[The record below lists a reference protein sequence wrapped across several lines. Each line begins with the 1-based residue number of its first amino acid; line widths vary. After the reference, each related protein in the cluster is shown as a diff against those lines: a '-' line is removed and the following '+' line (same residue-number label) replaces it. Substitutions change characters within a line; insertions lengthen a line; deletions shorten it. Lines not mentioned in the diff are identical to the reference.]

1 MSDLHLWKSAHV
13 SPIDDMRGTVHEE
26 TNYTIGWVFSA
37 LLTIAVVFAVW
48 QLGF

>member
-1 MSDLHLWKSAHV
+1 
-13 SPIDDMRGTVHEE
+13 MRGTVHEE

-37 LLTIAVVFAVW
+37 LLTVAVIAAVW